1 MKLSR
6 NSLLVLAFVALCAAL
21 ALPSAHAF
29 AWRLFAGREECIN
42 AYLPDRQWKHIQ
54 KTGQVGKAEVMV
66 DAGFLI
72 TTKHDVEDDKANVD
86 YGVYSPSNKLLTSGQ
101 GVSEGDVETNV
112 VAESS
117 GPYKLCVRVSGGKLL
132 RPSVIVDISYFSVY
146 YDGDDA
152 GSVVFHSGEDEGV
165 ETEKDTL
172 ATHEQISD
180 IENGLAKLDRYMH
193 NVTSETR
200 FLYAR
205 TLRHLRTAQSTL
217 ARTKWYYFAVY
228 SIIVSSSVA
237 QIAVIRFLFRKNQRG
252 LMML

>member
-1 MKLSR
+1 MKRSPT
-6 NSLLVLAFVALCAAL
+6 SLLVLACVILFAAR
-21 ALPSAHAF
+21 ALPRTHAF
-29 AWRLFAGREECIN
+29 AWRLFAGREECVN
-42 AYLPDRQWKHIQ
+42 AYLPEKQWKHIE

-66 DAGFLI
+66 DAGFLV

-86 YGVYSPSNKLLTSGQ
+86 YGMYSPSNKLLTSGQ
-101 GVSEGDVETNV
+101 GASDGDIETNA

-152 GSVVFHSGEDEGV
+152 GSIDFHSGEDAGAEND
-165 ETEKDTL
+165 KDHL

-180 IENGLAKLDRYMH
+180 IETGLAKLDRYMH

-228 SIIVSSSVA
+228 SIIVSASVA

>member
-6 NSLLVLAFVALCAAL
+6 TWLCLPALVALFAAST
-21 ALPSAHAF
+21 LPSVHAF
-29 AWRLFAGREECIN
+29 AWRLFAGREESIN
-42 AYLPDRQWKHIQ
+42 AYLPENQWKHIE
-54 KTGQVGKAEVMV
+54 KTGQVGKAQVMV
-66 DAGFLI
+66 DVGFLV
-72 TTKHDVEDDKANVD
+72 TTKHDVEDDKANID
-86 YGVYSPSNKLLTSGQ
+86 YGLYSPSNTLLINEQ
-101 GVSEGDVETNV
+101 GVSEGDIETAS

-132 RPSVIVDISYFSVY
+132 RPSVIIDISYFSIY

-152 GSVVFHSGEDEGV
+152 GSVNNFHSGEDEGDAR
-165 ETEKDTL
+165 EKA
-172 ATHEQISD
+172 ATHEQIQD

-205 TLRHLRTAQSTL
+205 TLRHLRTAESTL
-217 ARTKWYYFAVY
+217 RRTRWYYFAVY
-228 SIIVSSSVA
+228 SIIVSASVS

-252 LMML
+252 MMML

>member
-152 GSVVFHSGEDEGV
+152 GSVEFHSGEDEGV